1 MHRLTSTSTFLIRH
15 RLSAASSGTSKGSL
29 NFLTSVGMCRDRI
42 DSTPRLSPPAHPGHA
57 QFEMSP
63 RIWPFSCSW
72 ETRLQN
78 FKRRC
83 RQTTGKWEDE
93 PLMMLS
99 CQLKRGQ
106 NICRRPLERLPVLS
120 LWACSQLPNFGIGKV
135 VLYAVPLQWKR
146 MHTPYVRTYSPS
158 KLSRSMSPSRLLAA
172 LHLFLTSSS
181 LSVQNTASVS
191 RCQHGLGHLA
201 HTSIY
206 LVSTL
211 NL

>member
-99 CQLKRGQ
+99 CQLKRP
-106 NICRRPLERLPVLS
+106 RPEHLS
-120 LWACSQLPNFGIGKV
+120 TTTRKVTCAFTLGLFPTSQLRNWQGCFV
-135 VLYAVPLQWKR
+135 RSTTAVETNAYSVR
-146 MHTPYVRTYSPS
+146 PY
-158 KLSRSMSPSRLLAA
+158 LLA
-172 LHLFLTSSS
+172 
-181 LSVQNTASVS
+181 
-191 RCQHGLGHLA
+191 
-201 HTSIY
+201 I
-206 LVSTL
+206 
-211 NL
+211 